1 MIRLNK
7 YMAECG
13 VASRRKCD
21 DLIQRGKVRVNGV
34 IERELGIKIDE
45 FRDEVRLN
53 ERLIKPS
60 VRHEYI
66 LLNKPRGYV
75 TTTSDEKSRKT
86 VLDLI
91 ETRKRVF
98 PVGRLDKDTTGL
110 LLLTDDGDLTYKLT
124 HPKFNIDKI
133 YQATLDTEL
142 KENDVG
148 KLESGIRLE
157 EGVTSECAI
166 EFPRAGDLKL
176 VEIRIH
182 QGWKR
187 QIRRMFA
194 ELGYDVLKLKRTG
207 LAFLTL
213 KGVKSGQWR
222 RLTTKEVQQLK
233 A

>member
-1 MIRLNK
+1 
-7 YMAECG
+7 MAECG

-21 DLIQRGKVRVNGV
+21 DLIQRGNVRVNGV

-60 VRHEYI
+60 VQNEYI

-91 ETRKRVF
+91 KTNKRVF

-133 YQATLDTEL
+133 YEATLDTDL
-142 KENDVG
+142 KETDIH
-148 KLESGIRLE
+148 KLESGIKLE
-157 EGVTSECAI
+157 EGVTSECRI
-166 EFPRAGDLKL
+166 EFPRVGDRKFVKL
-176 VEIRIH
+176 RIH

-194 ELGYDVLKLKRTG
+194 ELGYDVLKLKRIG
-207 LAFLTL
+207 VAFLTL
-213 KGVKSGQWR
+213 RGVKSGHWR
-222 RLTTKEVQQLK
+222 RLTNEEVQQLK
-233 A
+233 RLKA

>member
-1 MIRLNK
+1 M
-7 YMAECG
+7 
-13 VASRRKCD
+13 ASRRKCD
-21 DLIQRGKVRVNGV
+21 DLIQRGKVRVNGIV
-34 IERELGIKIDE
+34 ERELGIKIDE

-53 ERLIKPS
+53 ERLIKPD
-60 VRHEYI
+60 VRNEYI

-91 ETRKRVF
+91 KTRKRIF

-110 LLLTDDGDLTYKLT
+110 LLLTDDGELTYKLT

-133 YQATLDTEL
+133 YEATLDTDL
-142 KENDVG
+142 KENDVR
-148 KLESGIRLE
+148 KLGAGIKLE

-166 EFPRAGDLKL
+166 DFPRAEDLKF
-176 VEIRIH
+176 VRIRIH

-194 ELGYDVLKLKRTG
+194 ELGYNVLKLKRSG

-213 KGVKSGQWR
+213 KGVKSGHWR
-222 RLTTKEVQQLK
+222 RLTHEEVQQLK
-233 A
+233 KL